1 MKVHFSIELPE
12 GRWEELFNLL
22 LQFEK
27 TDRENIHLQ
36 VVPEMGKEMTAEEIT
51 KMISR
56 MRPDIPV
63 LYTKTIPNEK
73 A

>member
-1 MKVHFSIELPE
+1 MKVHLSIELPDN
-12 GRWEELFNLL
+12 RFEEILNLL

-27 TDRENIHLQ
+27 TDRENIHLHLDATDT
-36 VVPEMGKEMTAEEIT
+36 KEMTAEEFT

-56 MRPDIPV
+56 IRPDIPT
-63 LYTKTIPNEK
+63 LYYRTIPNEK